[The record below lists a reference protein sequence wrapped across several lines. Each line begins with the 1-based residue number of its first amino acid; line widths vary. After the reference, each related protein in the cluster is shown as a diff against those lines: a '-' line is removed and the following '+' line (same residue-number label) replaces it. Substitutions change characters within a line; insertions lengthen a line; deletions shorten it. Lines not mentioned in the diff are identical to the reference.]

1 MLTWVKNFEHSFL
14 FWMFM
19 LFYFCKQAK
28 LFYKNPK
35 KPGLKSISSFLLD
48 NNLQSFVVVC
58 NKSVTRLL
66 PRPFFFG
73 KSLKLLQ
80 IWRRYFFTRSY
91 ACFELCLCWR
101 TKWRPR
107 SSLASDCWN
116 LQISFIFSSPNWV
129 LLSFGMMLSQVTAQT
144 LAEVLYCGRKS
155 SVLAWFYKLWVLQ
168 YIKLKRIIA

>member
-1 MLTWVKNFEHSFL
+1 MLL
-14 FWMFM
+14 
-19 LFYFCKQAK
+19 CKQAK

-129 LLSFGMMLSQVTAQT
+129 LLAWCFHRWQLKLS
-144 LAEVLYCGRKS
+144 LKFLYCGRKS
-155 SVLAWFYKLWVLQ
+155 SVLAWFYKIWVLQ
-168 YIKLKRIIA
+168 YIKLKCIIAQQWFDKKVSFSEGK